1 MFPSH
6 HHGSSKNWFIINFI
20 IENTKMYKTVACD
33 RGPKTMH
40 VSVPTFLPKKSI
52 SFINVSTFP
61 LIITRM
67 GI

>member
-1 MFPSH
+1 
-6 HHGSSKNWFIINFI
+6 
-20 IENTKMYKTVACD
+20 MYKTVACD

-40 VSVPTFLPKKSI
+40 VNVPEFLPKKSI